1 MTKKVKEEKKKGNVK
16 KIVNTKKKTKK
27 NKDNF
32 FKKSLQFLKDVRKE
46 LGKVR
51 WPNKKEMIKYAGAT
65 LAFVIFFALFFLLAD
80 GIIWGLKQVMR

>member
-1 MTKKVKEEKKKGNVK
+1 MNKKNKPSKTNKKEKV
-16 KIVNTKKKTKK
+16 TKKTKVQAK
-27 NKDNF
+27 KKENL
-32 FKKSLQFLKDVRKE
+32 FKKFINFLKDVRKE

-51 WPNKKEMIKYAGAT
+51 WPSKKEMIKYASAT

>member
-1 MTKKVKEEKKKGNVK
+1 MTKEVKKEKSK
-16 KIVNTKKKTKK
+16 KIVNSKHKNKKQ
-27 NKDNF
+27 KDNF
-32 FKKSLQFLKDVRKE
+32 IKKGLQFLKDVRKE